1 MSCTH
6 RSLEIVSSDEVKSIV
21 RCTKCKEIVCEW
33 SHEHLQDRMTET
45 FGLDNINFESS
56 FPNNDF
62 LRELTDL
69 EREEL
74 K

>member
-1 MSCTH
+1 
-6 RSLEIVSSDEVKSIV
+6 LEIVSSDEVKSIV